1 MTSPNLLLE
10 ALRNEHPFAQ
20 DRINQPSHRDP
31 DVTEIHAR
39 AFQQL
44 VGLATQVARSQRAIG
59 TVVLGDAGIGKS
71 HVLSRFW
78 RWSQQSGGAF
88 VFLHNLLVEPARMPR
103 YLLASTVSVLA
114 DRGRSRCEY
123 GYSVLYN
130 LLRQA
135 IVSLADLG
143 PDAAISPKHVE
154 YAVRQLNPEGG
165 RGADQVA
172 QVLLRLFLE
181 LHQAER
187 EHVHRPQLVEAAL
200 DWISGDSIDADAARK
215 LGLNVPLSQEEIC
228 LRDDQDIELV
238 FRGLTELARAANRPF
253 ILCLDQVDNLS
264 KTQVSEL
271 TRFLHVLIDHCP
283 NLLSVFSGVRA
294 NLLRLRDEDIIPA
307 ANWDRI
313 AEEQVDLRPVLPE
326 QALQIIGTR
335 LRRFLEPYARLPEVG
350 KLVALDPLFPLTT
363 AWFEHAVGDVPEVRP
378 RTVIR
383 EARRAWARV
392 QSEAEEGGLAWLAH
406 WPEPPAPQTTHR
418 QTMIDSHTGT
428 PREQL
433 IDAVVRAKLQEAQ
446 RQRLMNPGSLPPD
459 GDNISALLRQALELC
474 VGHPSTDIEAI
485 MAPARSRGVSPYAF
499 VIHRRGKHQPD
510 AVAVVATTRSATSTR
525 LIGLMARDMVH
536 PTKVLVTD
544 EERRPIKITT
554 TTEDH
559 LFRLR
564 SESDFLRIKLN
575 FEQHAAL
582 DALVQILGLARVGDL
597 EVDMPEGTLCL
608 DEDEA
613 LASLHRMQAFRA
625 HPALAALL
633 PETAPLEQQRRSSAP
648 PASARSSQPLSQ
660 PIPAHAPPSPAM
672 PPVGPI
678 EESASPSRPP
688 PGAGDARSL
697 ILTTLAHGLPVP
709 SASVAASWL
718 LEHAPGTTPSEALEV
733 LRVVSLQL
741 QLEGQILVKQVDGK
755 EYLQLGRRL
764 SNLAAPSDRRNAS
777 FDPANGLRGESRG
790 PRSDHQPH

>member
-1 MTSPNLLLE
+1 MTSLNQLLE
-10 ALRNEHPFAQ
+10 AVQTEQPFAQ
-20 DRINQPSHRDP
+20 DRVNQPSHRDP
-31 DVTEIHAR
+31 DVPEIHAA
-39 AFQQL
+39 AFDQL
-44 VGLATQVARSQRAIG
+44 VKLADLVSRSQRAIG

-114 DRGRSRCEY
+114 DRGRSKGEY

-135 IVSLADLG
+135 IVRLAKLD
-143 PDAAISPKHVE
+143 PDAAITPKHVE
-154 YAVRQLNPEGG
+154 HAVRQLNPEGG

-187 EHVHRPQLVEAAL
+187 EEVHRPQLVEAAL

-215 LGLNVPLSQEEIC
+215 LGLAVPNQQEEIC

-264 KTQVSEL
+264 KNQVAEL

-283 NLLSVFSGVRA
+283 NLLVVFCGVRA
-294 NLLRLRDEDIIPA
+294 NLLRLRDEDVIPA
-307 ANWDRI
+307 ANWDRV

-326 QALQIIGTR
+326 EALQIIGAR
-335 LRRFLEPYARLPEVG
+335 LRMFLEPYARLSEVS

-363 AWFEHAVGDVPEVRP
+363 SWFDQAVGDVPEVRP

-383 EARRAWARV
+383 EARRAWHRI
-392 QSEAEEGGLAWLAH
+392 QTESEAGGMAWLAH
-406 WPEPPAPQTTHR
+406 WPEPPSAN
-418 QTMIDSHTGT
+418 TGRPRHLVDREST
-428 PREQL
+428 IPREQL
-433 IDAVVRAKLQEAQ
+433 IDDLVKTKLQEAH

-459 GDNISALLRQALELC
+459 GDNIAALLMRALELC
-474 VGHPSTDIEAI
+474 VGHESNDLDAVH
-485 MAPARSRGVSPYAF
+485 APPRMRGGSPYAF
-499 VIHRRGKHQPD
+499 VIQRRGKPQPD

-525 LIGLMARDMVH
+525 LIGLMARDTGH
-536 PTKVLVTD
+536 STKVLVTD
-544 EERRPIKITT
+544 EERRPIKIST

-575 FEQHAAL
+575 FDQHAAL
-582 DALVQILGLARVGDL
+582 DALVQILGLARAGDL
-597 EVDMPEGTLCL
+597 EVDLPEGTVGL

-613 LASLHRMQAFRA
+613 LASLHRLDAFRA
-625 HPALAALL
+625 HPALGALL
-633 PETAPLEQQRRSSAP
+633 PRTEPTARPEPVLPRLKEAMFRPAP
-648 PASARSSQPLSQ
+648 
-660 PIPAHAPPSPAM
+660 
-672 PPVGPI
+672 GPT
-678 EESASPSRPP
+678 E
-688 PGAGDARSL
+688 ARSL
-697 ILTTLAHGLPVP
+697 ILATLAHGLPVP
-709 SASVAASWL
+709 SASIAASWL
-718 LEHAPGTTPSEALEV
+718 LEHEPGTTPSEALEV

-741 QLEGQILVKQVDGK
+741 QLEGQIVVKQLEGK
-755 EYLQLGRRL
+755 EYLQLRRNI
-764 SNLAAPSDRRNAS
+764 SNVSDPSDQSA
-777 FDPANGLRGESRG
+777 
-790 PRSDHQPH
+790 QI

>member
-1 MTSPNLLLE
+1 MTSLNQLLE
-10 ALRNEHPFAQ
+10 ALQNEHPFAQ

-31 DVTEIHAR
+31 DVVEIHAHP
-39 AFQQL
+39 FEQL
-44 VGLATQVARSQRAIG
+44 VHLAEQVAKSQRAIG

-114 DRGRSRCEY
+114 DRGRSRGEY

-143 PDAAISPKHVE
+143 PDAAINPRHVE

-187 EHVHRPQLVEAAL
+187 EQVHRPHLVEAAL
-200 DWISGDSIDADAARK
+200 DWMSGDGIDADAARK
-215 LGLNVPLSQEEIC
+215 LGLAVSHQQEEIC

-264 KTQVSEL
+264 KSQVAEL

-283 NLLSVFSGVRA
+283 NLLSVFCGVRA
-294 NLLRLRDEDIIPA
+294 NLLRLRDEDVIPA
-307 ANWDRI
+307 ANWDRV

-326 QALQIIGTR
+326 QAHEIIRAR
-335 LRRFLEPYARLPEVG
+335 LGQFLEPYIRLPEVG
-350 KLVALDPLFPLTT
+350 KLIALDPLFPLTT

-383 EARRAWARV
+383 EARRAWARM
-392 QSEAEEGGLAWLAH
+392 QSEAKGGGLAWLAH
-406 WPEPPAPQTTHR
+406 WPEPPSVDAIHTHALLEGEG
-418 QTMIDSHTGT
+418 ST

-433 IDAVVRAKLQEAQ
+433 IDAVVRAKLQEAR

-459 GDNISALLRQALELC
+459 GDNMAALLRQALELC
-474 VGHPSTDIEAI
+474 VGHPNTDVEAI
-485 MAPARSRGVSPYAF
+485 VAPARTRGVSPYAF
-499 VIHRRGKHQPD
+499 VIHRRGKAQPD

-525 LIGLMARDMVH
+525 LIGLMARDTAH
-536 PTKVLVTD
+536 ATKVLVTD
-544 EERRPIKITT
+544 EERRPIKITA

-582 DALVQILGLARVGDL
+582 DALVQILGLARAGDL
-597 EVDMPEGTLCL
+597 EVDLPEGTLSL

-613 LASLHRMQAFRA
+613 LESLHRMDAFRA
-625 HPALAALL
+625 HPALDALL
-633 PETAPLEQQRRSSAP
+633 PKTESTSRMVDT
-648 PASARSSQPLSQ
+648 LS
-660 PIPAHAPPSPAM
+660 PHPSDVEAEAEAPPSDAP
-672 PPVGPI
+672 GP
-678 EESASPSRPP
+678 
-688 PGAGDARSL
+688 GDARSL
-697 ILTTLAHGLPVP
+697 ILATLAHGLPVP
-709 SASVAASWL
+709 SASIAASWL
-718 LEHAPGTTPSEALEV
+718 LEHAPGTSPSEALEV

-741 QLEGQILVKQVDGK
+741 QLEGQILVKQLDGK
-755 EYLQLGRRL
+755 EYLQLCRSL
-764 SNLAAPSDRRNAS
+764 SNLSDPLDRRVH
-777 FDPANGLRGESRG
+777 P
-790 PRSDHQPH
+790 